1 MLVEH
6 LLNHG
11 QKQPAELAVIDDRGQ
26 LTYGQLAA
34 MAGASAAMVAKA
46 TDRPHVGL
54 MLPSSAAFVAN
65 FYGILLAGKAVV
77 PINFLLSER
86 EVAHVLA
93 DSGIDTVITAGPLA
107 ARLAN
112 TGLRVIDLAA
122 PSAIPAPPSAPP
134 TSAAVPPPP
143 SKSASDLAV
152 LMYTSGTS
160 GLPKGV
166 RLTYGNLQSDVD
178 ASIEIAALQKRH
190 RFLGIIP
197 LFHAFGMTAMML
209 APIQLGASVI
219 YMARFSAPAALAA
232 IRDQGASIFF
242 GVPSM
247 FAAIAH
253 LKSATAAD
261 FANTYALIT
270 GAEPQPAML
279 RQAFAQRFNIPL
291 LEGYGLTETSP
302 VIALNTPQVRRAGSA
317 GKPLPNAKVR
327 ITDDSGNALPPTETG
342 EILLAG
348 PMVFQGYHNL
358 PDLTEAAFTPDG
370 FFKTGDL
377 GHLDPDGFLFITG
390 RKKDLII
397 VAGEKAAPREIEE
410 MLMRHPAVA
419 EAAVLG
425 KKDPSRGE
433 VVVAFITA
441 RPGQSAKP
449 DELRDFCRGQG
460 LAQWKIPR
468 EITLLDE
475 MPRSPTGKI
484 LKRQLAETLAR
495 T

>member
-6 LLNHG
+6 LLNHA
-11 QKQPAELAVIDDRGQ
+11 QKQPTEVAIIDDRGQ
-26 LTYGQLAA
+26 RTYGELAA
-34 MAGASAAMVAKA
+34 MAVASAGMVAMA
-46 TDRPHVGL
+46 TQRPYVGL
-54 MLPSSAAFVAN
+54 MLPSSAAFAAN
-65 FYGILLAGKAVV
+65 FYGILLAGKTVV

-86 EVAHVLA
+86 EVAHILA
-93 DSGIDTVITAGPLA
+93 DSGIDTVITAAPLA

-112 TGLRVIDLAA
+112 SGLRMIDLAA
-122 PSAIPAPPSAPP
+122 PTTAAPATAAPP
-134 TSAAVPPPP
+134 AAGAMP
-143 SKSASDLAV
+143 SPSPKSADDLAV

-166 RLTYGNLQSDVD
+166 CLTYGNLQTDVD
-178 ASIEIAALQKRH
+178 SAIEAAALQKRH

-209 APIQLGASVI
+209 APIQLGATII
-219 YMARFSAPAALAA
+219 YMARFSAPAALSA

-270 GAEPQPAML
+270 GAEPQPSTL
-279 RQAFAQRFNIPL
+279 RQAFSQRFNVPL

-302 VIALNTPQVRRAGSA
+302 VVALNTPQVRRAGSV
-317 GKPLPNAKVR
+317 GKLLPGAQLR
-327 ITDDSGNALPPTETG
+327 IADESGNALPPTETG
-342 EILLAG
+342 EVLLAG
-348 PMVFQGYHNL
+348 PMIFQRYHNL
-358 PDLTEAAFTPDG
+358 PNETAAAFTPDG

-377 GHLDPDGFLFITG
+377 GHLDNDGFLYITG

-425 KKDPSRGE
+425 KKDASRGE
-433 VVVAFITA
+433 VVVAFVTA

-449 DELRDFCRGQG
+449 DELRDFCRQQG

-495 T
+495 A

>member
-6 LLNHG
+6 LLINA
-11 QKQPAELAVIDDRGQ
+11 QKQPDELAIIDDRGQ
-26 LTYGQLAA
+26 VTYSQLAMMA
-34 MAGASAAMVAKA
+34 AASAGLIAGATA
-46 TDRPHVGL
+46 RPSVGL
-54 MLPSSAAFVAN
+54 MLPSSAAFVAS
-65 FYGILLAGKAVV
+65 FYGTLLAGKSVV

-93 DSGIDTVITAGPLA
+93 DSGIDTVITAAPLA
-107 ARLAN
+107 ARIAN
-112 TGLRVIDLAA
+112 SGLRVIDLAA
-122 PSAIPAPPSAPP
+122 LPQFTVPAGGVSMPAPP
-134 TSAAVPPPP
+134 T
-143 SKSASDLAV
+143 KSPNDLAV

-166 RLTYGNLQSDVD
+166 RLTYNNLQSDVD
-178 ASIEIAALQKRH
+178 ASIEAAALQKRH

-209 APIQLGASVI
+209 APIQLGSTII
-219 YMARFSAPAALAA
+219 YMARFSAPGALAA

-247 FAAIAH
+247 FAALAH

-279 RQAFAQRFNIPL
+279 RQVFAQRFNVNL

-302 VIALNTPQVRRAGSA
+302 VIALNTPEVRRAGSA
-317 GKPLPNAKVR
+317 GKPLPTAKVR
-327 ITDDSGNALPPTETG
+327 IADESGNALGTSETG
-342 EILLAG
+342 EILLGG
-348 PMVFQGYHNL
+348 PMVFEGYHNL
-358 PDLTEAAFTPDG
+358 PNETEAAFTSDG

-377 GHLDPDGFLFITG
+377 GHLDADGFLYITG

-410 MLMRHPAVA
+410 ILSRHPAIA

-425 KKDPSRGE
+425 KKDASRGE
-433 VVVAFITA
+433 VVVAFITT
-441 RPGQSAKP
+441 RPGQSAKV
-449 DELRDFCRGQG
+449 DELRDFCRQQG

-484 LKRQLAETLAR
+484 LKRQLAEQLASG
-495 T
+495 

>member
-6 LLNHG
+6 LLNHARN
-11 QKQPAELAVIDDRGQ
+11 QPTELAIIDDHGRR
-26 LTYGQLAA
+26 TYAELAA
-34 MAGASAAMVAKA
+34 MAAASAAMVARA
-46 TDRPHVGL
+46 TTKPNVGL
-54 MLPSSAAFVAN
+54 MLPSSAAFAAN
-65 FYGILLAGKAVV
+65 FYGILLTGKTVV
-77 PINFLLSER
+77 PINFLLSEH

-107 ARLAN
+107 ARLAGS
-112 TGLRVIDLAA
+112 GLRVIDLVALAAAA
-122 PSAIPAPPSAPP
+122 PPIAPPIASPNLGAMPSAP
-134 TSAAVPPPP
+134 
-143 SKSASDLAV
+143 SKSPDDLAV

-160 GLPKGV
+160 GAPKGV

-178 ASIEIAALQKRH
+178 ASIEAAALQKRH

-232 IRDQGASIFF
+232 IRDQGASMFF

-270 GAEPQPAML
+270 GGEPQPATL
-279 RQAFAQRFNIPL
+279 RQAFSQRFNVPL

-302 VIALNTPQVRRAGSA
+302 VVALNTPQIRRAGSV
-317 GKPLPNAKVR
+317 GKPVPGALVR
-327 ITDDSGNALPPTETG
+327 IADDSGNTVPSGETG
-342 EILLAG
+342 EVLLGG

-358 PDLTEAAFTPDG
+358 PDATAAAFTPDR

-377 GHLDPDGFLFITG
+377 GHIDPDGFLYITG

-410 MLMRHPAVA
+410 ILMRHPAVS

-425 KKDPSRGE
+425 KKDESRGE

-449 DELRDFCRGQG
+449 DELRDFCRAQG

-468 EITLLDE
+468 QITLIDE

-484 LKRQLAETLAR
+484 LKRQLTER
-495 T
+495 

>member
-6 LLNHG
+6 LLNHARN
-11 QKQPAELAVIDDRGQ
+11 QPDELAVIDDHGQ
-26 LTYGQLAA
+26 RTYAQLAA
-34 MAGASAAMVAKA
+34 MAAASAAMIARA
-46 TDRPHVGL
+46 TTKPNVGI
-54 MLPSSAAFVAN
+54 MLPSSAAFVAS
-65 FYGILLAGKAVV
+65 FYGILLAGKTVV
-77 PINFLLSER
+77 PINFLLSEH

-107 ARLAN
+107 ARL
-112 TGLRVIDLAA
+112 TGSGLRVIDLAA
-122 PSAIPAPPSAPP
+122 LAAAAPPIAPP
-134 TSAAVPPPP
+134 IASPNLGAMPPPP
-143 SKSASDLAV
+143 PKSPDDLAV
-152 LMYTSGTS
+152 VMYTSGTS
-160 GLPKGV
+160 GAPKGV
-166 RLTYGNLQSDVD
+166 RLSYGNLQSDVD
-178 ASIEIAALQKRH
+178 ASIEAAALQKRH

-270 GAEPQPAML
+270 GGEPQPATL
-279 RQAFAQRFNIPL
+279 RQAFSQRFNVPL

-302 VIALNTPQVRRAGSA
+302 VITLNTPQTRRAGSV
-317 GKPLPNAKVR
+317 GKPVPGAQVR
-327 ITDDSGNALPPTETG
+327 IVDDSGNTLPGGETG
-342 EILLAG
+342 EVLLGG
-348 PMVFQGYHNL
+348 PMVFHGYHNL
-358 PDLTEAAFTPDG
+358 PDVTAAAFTPDR

-410 MLMRHPAVA
+410 ILMRHPAVA

-425 KKDPSRGE
+425 KKDESRGE
-433 VVVAFITA
+433 VVIAFLTA
-441 RPGQSAKP
+441 RPGQSPKP
-449 DELRDFCRGQG
+449 EELRDFCRTQG

-468 EITLLDE
+468 QITLIDE

-484 LKRQLAETLAR
+484 LKRQLVER
-495 T
+495 